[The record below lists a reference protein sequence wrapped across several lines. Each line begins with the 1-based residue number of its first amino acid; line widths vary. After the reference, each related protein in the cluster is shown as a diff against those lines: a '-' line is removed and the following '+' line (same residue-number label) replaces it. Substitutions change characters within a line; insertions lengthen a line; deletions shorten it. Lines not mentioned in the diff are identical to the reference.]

1 MGNIVNDQHNV
12 ILMSNGRYRCDDCG
26 DIGSGYWA
34 VSHQFPPRGEW
45 SNTYRGGGSGDLSP
59 DPSSD
64 NLRTSIVNA
73 MRANGYGADDDE
85 RIKCAEMLIRVLGWQ
100 REEAIFAELPDYDK
114 YTVHVNVKAHR
125 YVTDWEADPADELTA
140 ITEELGL
147 YD

>member
-1 MGNIVNDQHNV
+1 MGNIVNDRHNV

-64 NLRTSIVNA
+64 
-73 MRANGYGADDDE
+73 
-85 RIKCAEMLIRVLGWQ
+85 
-100 REEAIFAELPDYDK
+100 
-114 YTVHVNVKAHR
+114 
-125 YVTDWEADPADELTA
+125 PADELTA
-140 ITEELGL
+140 IAEELGL